1 MIYNPEY
8 NRWFTKSGL
17 VFKYDENQDKLIF
30 CNSSISKQG
39 YLKCSSSV
47 KSGFLIHRA
56 IWETFN
62 GKIPAGMHIDHI
74 NGDKQDNRLENLR
87 VVTPKENCNNPITL
101 ERLRKNSIGCKRKR
115 KPKGFGIKFFEHF
128 GITRPDDVKLY
139 NREINYYLYHG
150 KCRWEV

>member
-8 NRWFTKSGL
+8 NRCFTKSGL
-17 VFKYDENQDKLIF
+17 VFKYDENQDKLIL
-30 CNSSISKQG
+30 CDGSISKQG
-39 YLKCSSSV
+39 YLKHTSSV

-62 GKIPAGMHIDHI
+62 GKISEGLVIDHI
-74 NGDKQDNRLENLR
+74 DGNKLNNELSNLKL
-87 VVTPKENCNNPITL
+87 VTQKENCNNPITL

-128 GITRPDDVKLY
+128 GISRPDNVKLY
-139 NREINYYLYHG
+139 NREFNYYLYHG